1 MKISSLSPLS
11 LIVVGLLLATGSPL
25 TLDAQPVGRMPAGT
39 TVYSGSATAIY
50 QFSTD
55 LDAGGDFSMTRLGLE
70 ADVMRSLGNG
80 RGIGIG
86 FDYYGDGYS
95 FGDSSGDEAIA
106 PWDTIHNLSLGIGYS
121 GNFSKEWSFRII
133 PSITSSGESSASF
146 SDSLTY
152 GLVFAA
158 ARTFNQKLTI
168 GLGAG
173 VFHGMEKTRAYP
185 FLAIRW
191 QFAPGWTL
199 QNPFRPGP
207 AGPAG
212 LEVAYKTDSW
222 EFGVG
227 GAYRSN
233 RFRLADDGDY
243 PNGIGENN
251 SVPLFVRVSR
261 PLNDLLTL
269 DAYAGMLVGGSLK
282 VETPNGTDLLKS
294 DYEVAPLIALSI
306 SGRF

>member
-1 MKISSLSPLS
+1 
-11 LIVVGLLLATGSPL
+11 
-25 TLDAQPVGRMPAGT
+25 
-39 TVYSGSATAIY
+39 
-50 QFSTD
+50 
-55 LDAGGDFSMTRLGLE
+55 MTRIGLE
-70 ADVMRSLGNG
+70 TDVVRGLGNG
-80 RGIGIG
+80 RAIGLG
-86 FDYYGDGYS
+86 FDYAGDHYS
-95 FGDSSGDEAIA
+95 FGGDSEAID
-106 PWDTIHNLSLGIGYS
+106 PWDTIHTYALGLYYM
-121 GNFSKEWSFRII
+121 GNISKEWTLRVAA
-133 PSITSSGESSASF
+133 SITSMGESSASF

-158 ARTFNQKLTI
+158 TKTYSKDLTI

-212 LEVAYKTDSW
+212 LEVAYKKDNW

-227 GAYRSN
+227 GSYRSF
-233 RFRLADDGDY
+233 RFRLGDDGLY

-251 SVPLFVRVSR
+251 SVPLFFRVSH
-261 PLNDLLTL
+261 PLNANLSL
-269 DAYAGMLVGGSLK
+269 DAYAGMLVGGSLE
-282 VETPNGTDLLKS
+282 VENSEGSEFYKS
-294 DYEVAPLIALSI
+294 DYDIAPMLALSI

>member
-11 LIVVGLLLATGSPL
+11 LIVTGFLLASGSVL
-25 TLDAQPVGRMPAGT
+25 SMDAQPIGRMPAGT
-39 TVYSGSATAIY
+39 NVFSGSATGVY
-50 QFSTD
+50 QFSSD
-55 LDAGGDFSMTRLGLE
+55 LDAGGDFSMTRIGLE

-80 RGIGIG
+80 RAIGLG
-86 FDYYGDGYS
+86 FDYAGDSYS
-95 FGDSSGDEAIA
+95 FGGEPEAVD
-106 PWDTIHNLSLGIGYS
+106 PWDTIHTYALGLFYM
-121 GNFSKEWSFRII
+121 GNISKDWTLRAAA
-133 PSITSSGESSASF
+133 SITSMGESSASF

-158 ARTFNQKLTI
+158 TKTVNKDLTI

-212 LEVAYKTDSW
+212 LEVSYKKDNW

-227 GAYRSN
+227 GSYRSY
-233 RFRLADDGDY
+233 RFRLGDDGLY
-243 PNGIGENN
+243 PDGIGENN
-251 SVPLFVRVSR
+251 SVPLFFRVSH
-261 PLNDLLTL
+261 PLSANLSL
-269 DAYAGMLVGGSLK
+269 DAYAGMMVGGSLE
-282 VETPNGTDLLKS
+282 VETSDGSEFYKS
-294 DYEVAPLIALSI
+294 DYDVAPLLALSI